1 MDNLKPPIEY
11 LHQHRQN
18 FLDQLIELLAFK
30 SISADPSYQD
40 QMIATARWLLEHCRS
55 IGLDCQLFNPT
66 GPAPILLASKI
77 VDPALPTL
85 LIYGH
90 YDVQPPGG
98 PDKWQSNPFEPVLTQ
113 KKIVARGSADNKG
126 QFMVYLKALE
136 AYLATH
142 TNLPIN
148 VKILLE
154 GQEETASDQLPQFV
168 ASNRDLLACNHIVI
182 SDSHQFGPDQPAI
195 TYGTRGIV
203 YKQIIISGAK
213 NDLHSGIFGG
223 IVPNPCNIIA
233 YIIDQLKSP
242 TGAINID
249 GFYDNVLPVAHAER
263 KYINALPYDA
273 LQSANR
279 LGLNKLSCEQ
289 SYTPLECMWIR
300 PTLDVNGIWGGY
312 SGPGSKTVI
321 AAQAGAKISM
331 RLVPDQNAQEIS
343 DRFDQMVQKLC
354 PDTVK
359 LEISTTGLADP
370 YLAPRDGPAIKFASA
385 AVNKAFGIAPV
396 LVREGGTLPI
406 LPIFRHELG
415 CHCLLIGLAMPDCN
429 AHGPNE
435 YFRLADF
442 YRGMEMAVYLLA
454 ELAQAGK

>member
-11 LHQHRQN
+11 LHQHRQD
-18 FLDQLIELLAFK
+18 FLDQLVELLAFK
-30 SISADPSYQD
+30 SISADPAYQD

-55 IGLDCQLFNPT
+55 IGLDCQLFGPT

-90 YDVQPPGG
+90 YDVQPPGD

-113 KKIVARGSADNKG
+113 QKIIARGSADNKG

-136 AYLATH
+136 AYLATD
-142 TNLPIN
+142 TKLPIN

-203 YKQIIISGAK
+203 YKQIIIRGAK
-213 NDLHSGIFGG
+213 NDLHSGTFGG

-242 TGAINID
+242 TGAVNID
-249 GFYDNVLPVAHAER
+249 GFYDNVLPVGHAER
-263 KYINALPYDA
+263 KYINALPHDA
-273 LQSANR
+273 FQSAR
-279 LGLNKLSCEQ
+279 QLGLNKLSCEQ

-321 AAQAGAKISM
+321 AAQAGAKMSM

-343 DRFDQMVQKLC
+343 DRFDQMVKKLC

-370 YLAPRDGPAIKFASA
+370 YLAPRDGPAIKFASS
-385 AVNKAFGIAPV
+385 AVSKAFGIAPA

-406 LPIFRHELG
+406 LPVFWRELG

-442 YRGMEMAVYLLA
+442 YRGMEMAVYLLS